1 MSARPSIQRP
11 GSTDPLMTWRA
22 PRLSQTAHAAL
33 ALLVAIWAM
42 ILAVAVVAAAVASA
56 GTVVLFAV
64 LWSFLVTSALYAY
77 AEVVIRR

>member
-1 MSARPSIQRP
+1 MTTRLTTRHT

-33 ALLVAIWAM
+33 AVLVAIWAM
-42 ILAVAVVAAAVASA
+42 ILAVAVVAAAVAST

>member
-1 MSARPSIQRP
+1 MTTRLSTRRP

-22 PRLSQTAHAAL
+22 PRLSQSAHAAL
-33 ALLVAIWAM
+33 AVLVAVWAM
-42 ILAVAVVAAAVASA
+42 ILGIAVFATAVAST

-64 LWSFLVTSALYAY
+64 QWAFIVTSALYAY